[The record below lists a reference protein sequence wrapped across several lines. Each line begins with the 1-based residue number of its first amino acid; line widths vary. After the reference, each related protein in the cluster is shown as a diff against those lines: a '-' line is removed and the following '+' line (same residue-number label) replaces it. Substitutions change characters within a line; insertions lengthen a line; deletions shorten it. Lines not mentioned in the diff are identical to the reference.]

1 MSSMSLHR
9 KYASRFECTFIN
21 ENKFYPYRYA
31 LAAFKFDL
39 EIIYIY
45 IWSSIKRTF
54 VNFFRFFYKLC
65 YFVCTVVAQ
74 KLFFAQDTFP
84 STR

>member
-45 IWSSIKRTF
+45 I
-54 VNFFRFFYKLC
+54 YG
-65 YFVCTVVAQ
+65 VVL
-74 KLFFAQDTFP
+74 KEYL
-84 STR
+84 